1 MNSVFHLY
9 DWLFERIESV
19 FSVYQD
25 LLMKGSEQNPDLYPQ
40 E

>member
-25 LLMKGSEQNPDLYPQ
+25 LLIKGEQNPDFYPQ